1 MGAKEIEL
9 GLYNTGMSIRRT
21 CVRRKT
27 IMEGKLV
34 FETKLNGRPAYRSRS
49 FSRLSFV

>member
-1 MGAKEIEL
+1 MGAKDIEL
-9 GLYNTGMSIRRT
+9 VLYSTGMSISRT

-34 FETKLNGRPAYRSRS
+34 FETKVNGRPAYRSRS